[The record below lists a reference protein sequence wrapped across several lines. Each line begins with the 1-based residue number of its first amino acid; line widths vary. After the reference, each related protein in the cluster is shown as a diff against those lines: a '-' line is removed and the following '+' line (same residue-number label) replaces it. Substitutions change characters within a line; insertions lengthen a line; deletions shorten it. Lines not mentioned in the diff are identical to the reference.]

1 MKQAG
6 VSAVRSNDQPAS
18 LDLRAEIDPLTRG
31 QDDDVNV
38 LMISDVYFPRINGVS
53 TSIETFRRELSTLG
67 VRSHLIAPAYPGED
81 ADAGITR
88 IKSKKVWLDPED
100 RMMRY
105 GDIVK
110 LAQSLRGRKF
120 DLVHIHTPFIAHYAG
135 LALARELR
143 VPCVLTYHTL
153 FEEYLHH
160 YIPFMPIAWS
170 RPLARRFSRAQCNA
184 VDHVIVPSTAMLERL
199 RAYGVKA
206 PIEVLPTGIPLT
218 QFTTRDA
225 SGFRSQYDIDAKRP
239 VMLFVGRV
247 AFEKN
252 LAFLLRAVEI
262 ARRSQPQILLVIA
275 GQGPAESRLKKMT
288 RKLGLERNVRFIGYL
303 DRVRELPACY
313 CAANAFVFASD
324 TETQGLVLLEA
335 MAAGVPVISTA
346 VMGTRDILAP
356 ARGALVAPQDE
367 AGFAA
372 AINRLLGDAAL
383 CARLAEEAPHY
394 AREWASDVMARRL
407 ADFYRRAKVH
417 HAAG

>member
-1 MKQAG
+1 MDLDE
-6 VSAVRSNDQPAS
+6 VS
-18 LDLRAEIDPLTRG
+18 DPLRRG
-31 QDDDVNV
+31 NAADVNV

-67 VRSHLIAPAYPGED
+67 VRSHLIAPAYPGEEAN
-81 ADAGITR
+81 ADITR
-88 IKSKKVWLDPED
+88 VKSKKVWLDPED

-105 GDIVK
+105 RDIVR

-120 DLVHIHTPFIAHYAG
+120 DLIHIHTPFIAHYAG

-143 VPCVLTYHTL
+143 LPCVLTYHTL

-160 YIPFMPIAWS
+160 YIPFMPRAWS
-170 RPLARRFSRAQCNA
+170 RPLARRFSREQCNA
-184 VDHVIVPSTAMLERL
+184 VNQVIVPSSAMLERL
-199 RAYGVKA
+199 RAYGVRT

-225 SGFRSQYDIDAKRP
+225 SGFRSQYAIDPKRP

-252 LAFLLRAVEI
+252 LAFLLRVIEI
-262 ARRSQPQILLVIA
+262 ARGSHPEILLVIA
-275 GQGPAESRLKKMT
+275 GQGPAESRLKRLT
-288 RKLGLERNVRFIGYL
+288 RKLGLENNVRFIGYL

-313 CAANAFVFASD
+313 CAAEAFVFASD

-356 ARGALVAPQDE
+356 ERGALVAPQDA

-372 AINRLLGDAAL
+372 TINRLLGDAAL
-383 CARLAEEAPHY
+383 RARLADEAPQY

-407 ADFYRRAKVH
+407 ADFYHSAKVN

>member
-1 MKQAG
+1 MDLDE
-6 VSAVRSNDQPAS
+6 VS
-18 LDLRAEIDPLTRG
+18 DPLRRG
-31 QDDDVNV
+31 NAADVNV

-81 ADAGITR
+81 ANADITR
-88 IKSKKVWLDPED
+88 VKSKKVWLDPED

-105 GDIVK
+105 RDIVR

-120 DLVHIHTPFIAHYAG
+120 DLIHIHTPFIAHYAG

-143 VPCVLTYHTL
+143 LPCVLTYHTL

-160 YIPFMPIAWS
+160 YIPFMPRAWS
-170 RPLARRFSRAQCNA
+170 RPLARRFSREQCNA
-184 VDHVIVPSTAMLERL
+184 VNQVIVPSSAMLERL
-199 RAYGVKA
+199 RAYGVRT

-225 SGFRSQYDIDAKRP
+225 SGFRSQYAIDPKRP

-252 LAFLLRAVEI
+252 LAFLLRVIEI
-262 ARRSQPQILLVIA
+262 ARGSHPEILLVIA
-275 GQGPAESRLKKMT
+275 GQGPAESRLKRLT
-288 RKLGLERNVRFIGYL
+288 RKLGLENNVRFIGYL

-313 CAANAFVFASD
+313 CAAEAFVFASD

-356 ARGALVAPQDE
+356 ERGALVAPQDA

-372 AINRLLGDAAL
+372 TISRLLGDAAL
-383 CARLAEEAPHY
+383 RARLADEAPQY

-407 ADFYRRAKVH
+407 ADFYHRAKVN

>member
-1 MKQAG
+1 MNLDE
-6 VSAVRSNDQPAS
+6 VS
-18 LDLRAEIDPLTRG
+18 DPLRCG
-31 QDDDVNV
+31 NAADVNV

-81 ADAGITR
+81 ANADITR
-88 IKSKKVWLDPED
+88 VKSKKVWLDPED

-105 GDIVK
+105 RDIVR

-120 DLVHIHTPFIAHYAG
+120 DLIHIHTPFIAHYAG
-135 LALARELR
+135 LALARELGL
-143 VPCVLTYHTL
+143 PCVLTYHTL

-160 YIPFMPIAWS
+160 YIPFMPRAWS
-170 RPLARRFSRAQCNA
+170 RPLARRFSREQCNA
-184 VDHVIVPSTAMLERL
+184 VNQVIVPSSAMLERL
-199 RAYGVKA
+199 RAYGVRT

-225 SGFRSQYDIDAKRP
+225 SGFRSQYAIDPKRP

-252 LAFLLRAVEI
+252 LAFLLRVIEI
-262 ARRSQPQILLVIA
+262 ARGSHPEILLVIA
-275 GQGPAESRLKKMT
+275 GQGPAESRLKRLT
-288 RKLGLERNVRFIGYL
+288 RKLGLENNVRFIGYL

-313 CAANAFVFASD
+313 CAAEAFVFASD

-356 ARGALVAPQDE
+356 ERGALVAPQDA

-372 AINRLLGDAAL
+372 TISRLLGDAAL
-383 CARLAEEAPHY
+383 RARLADEAPQY

-407 ADFYRRAKVH
+407 ADFYHRAKVN

>member
-1 MKQAG
+1 MDLDE
-6 VSAVRSNDQPAS
+6 VS
-18 LDLRAEIDPLTRG
+18 DPLRRG
-31 QDDDVNV
+31 NAADVNV

-81 ADAGITR
+81 ANADITR
-88 IKSKKVWLDPED
+88 VKSKKVWLDPED

-105 GDIVK
+105 RDIVR

-120 DLVHIHTPFIAHYAG
+120 DLIHIHTPFIAHYAG
-135 LALARELR
+135 LALARELGL
-143 VPCVLTYHTL
+143 PCVLTYHTL

-160 YIPFMPIAWS
+160 YIPFMPRAWS
-170 RPLARRFSRAQCNA
+170 RPLARRFSREQCNA
-184 VDHVIVPSTAMLERL
+184 VNQVIVPSSAMLERL
-199 RAYGVKA
+199 RAYGVRT

-225 SGFRSQYDIDAKRP
+225 SGFRSQYAIDPKRP

-252 LAFLLRAVEI
+252 LAFLLRVIEI
-262 ARRSQPQILLVIA
+262 ARGSHPEILLVIA
-275 GQGPAESRLKKMT
+275 GQGPAESRLKRLT
-288 RKLGLERNVRFIGYL
+288 RKLGLENNVRFIGYL

-313 CAANAFVFASD
+313 CAAEAFVFASD

-356 ARGALVAPQDE
+356 ERGALVAPQDA

-372 AINRLLGDAAL
+372 TINRLLGDAAL
-383 CARLAEEAPHY
+383 RARLADEAPQY

-407 ADFYRRAKVH
+407 ADFYHRAKVN

>member
-1 MKQAG
+1 MDLDE
-6 VSAVRSNDQPAS
+6 VS
-18 LDLRAEIDPLTRG
+18 DPLRRG
-31 QDDDVNV
+31 NAADVNV

-81 ADAGITR
+81 ANADITR
-88 IKSKKVWLDPED
+88 VKSKKVWLDPED

-105 GDIVK
+105 RDIVR

-120 DLVHIHTPFIAHYAG
+120 DLIHIHTPFIAHYAG
-135 LALARELR
+135 LALARELGL
-143 VPCVLTYHTL
+143 PCVLTYHTL

-160 YIPFMPIAWS
+160 YIPFMPRAWS
-170 RPLARRFSRAQCNA
+170 RPLARRFSREQCNA
-184 VDHVIVPSTAMLERL
+184 VNQVIVPSSAMLERL
-199 RAYGVKA
+199 RAYGVRT

-225 SGFRSQYDIDAKRP
+225 SGFRSQYAIDPKRP

-252 LAFLLRAVEI
+252 LAFLLRVIEI
-262 ARRSQPQILLVIA
+262 ARGSHPEILLVIA
-275 GQGPAESRLKKMT
+275 GQGPAESRLKRLT
-288 RKLGLERNVRFIGYL
+288 RKLGLENNVRFIGYL

-313 CAANAFVFASD
+313 CAAEAFVFASD

-356 ARGALVAPQDE
+356 ERGALVAPQDA

-372 AINRLLGDAAL
+372 TINRLLGDAAL
-383 CARLAEEAPHY
+383 RSRLADEAPQY

-407 ADFYRRAKVH
+407 ADFYHRAKVN